1 MNYLEESQNRI
12 SEKMP
17 HKNTYRTNNI
27 NTKIFKH
34 ANISKIYIK
43 EICPHV
49 IGVKKICMRKI
60 NEKMCNKCFLKKL
73 NRTCNGRVCVLSI
86 QKATSL
92 L

>member
-1 MNYLEESQNRI
+1 MNYLEESQNHI

-43 EICPHV
+43 EICSHV
-49 IGVKKICMRKI
+49 IGVKKYAW
-60 NEKMCNKCFLKKL
+60 EK
-73 NRTCNGRVCVLSI
+73 
-86 QKATSL
+86 
-92 L
+92 

>member
-12 SEKMP
+12 SEKIP

-43 EICPHV
+43 EICSHV
-49 IGVKKICMRKI
+49 IGVKKY
-60 NEKMCNKCFLKKL
+60 
-73 NRTCNGRVCVLSI
+73 
-86 QKATSL
+86 A
-92 L
+92 